1 MRHKSST
8 SSGGSLPLYDG
19 KHAKRDSNGMANGKK
34 SKVLAFC
41 EPERIDAESEYL
53 HTQSIVTKA
62 RHLPSRECLLPTQQ
76 TKQTSDSL
84 PKDLKNVP
92 FIDDESDESAKQVER

>member
-1 MRHKSST
+1 
-8 SSGGSLPLYDG
+8 
-19 KHAKRDSNGMANGKK
+19 MANGKK
-34 SKVLAFC
+34 PKVIAFC
-41 EPERIDAESEYL
+41 EPERIEAESEYL
-53 HTQSIVTKA
+53 YTQSIITKA
-62 RHLPSRECLLPTQQ
+62 RHLPSRECLLPIQQ

>member
-1 MRHKSST
+1 M
-8 SSGGSLPLYDG
+8 YDG
-19 KHAKRDSNGMANGKK
+19 KPAKRDSNGMANGKK

-41 EPERIDAESEYL
+41 EPERIDAEGEYL

-62 RHLPSRECLLPTQQ
+62 RHLPSSECLLPTQQ

-92 FIDDESDESAKQVER
+92 FIDDEGDESGKQVER